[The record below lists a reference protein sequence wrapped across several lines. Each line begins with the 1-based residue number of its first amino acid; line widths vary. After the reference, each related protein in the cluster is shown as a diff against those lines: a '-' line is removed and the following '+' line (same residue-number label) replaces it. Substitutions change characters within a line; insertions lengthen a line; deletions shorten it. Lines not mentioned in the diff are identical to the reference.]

1 MKFACLHI
9 KSRPEQYRRFVN
21 FSLYEVKC
29 NFRERAIPGN
39 AFWNVT
45 AKVEFFVSPSRA
57 ITRFE
62 FFPSFAKAVP

>member
-1 MKFACLHI
+1 MKLNVTLE
-9 KSRPEQYRRFVN
+9 RE
-21 FSLYEVKC
+21 LY
-29 NFRERAIPGN
+29 IPGN